1 MSGPTRADPGRES
14 GAGVSACGG
23 DSTASVPEPDD
34 RRALLVSRNPELA
47 ALALVEALGGAV
59 MAGRW
64 LTACLRALDREG
76 RR

>member
-1 MSGPTRADPGRES
+1 
-14 GAGVSACGG
+14 
-23 DSTASVPEPDD
+23 
-34 RRALLVSRNPELA
+34 LLVSRNPELA